1 MKSEAKAES
10 ANLRRGM
17 STAVIQKD
25 TAKEIEQLFAA
36 KQETAYWEES
46 YNGLLPEHEVF
57 QKNFMELQDKL
68 VGMQEEYENS
78 QKELL
83 SCSKNYSIK
92 VSYISL

>member
-1 MKSEAKAES
+1 
-10 ANLRRGM
+10 M

-25 TAKEIEQLFAA
+25 TAKEIEQQLFAA

-46 YNGLLPEHEVF
+46 YNGLLLEHEVF
-57 QKNFMELQDKL
+57 QNNFMELQDKL
-68 VGMQEEYENS
+68 DGMQEEYENS

-83 SCSKNYSIK
+83 SCSKNYNIK